1 VTKLLTQY
9 VCSVKPTYRI
19 KLIAMELFHLVYLSK
34 NIKKLKFYFFTIL
47 LFCISNK
54 SFSAT
59 YYVNDGNTIGDF
71 YCTAVG
77 NNSNNG
83 LSPSTPKATLTNLF
97 TTYTGI
103 LTSGDIIRIDAGT
116 YNDVNLVLNI
126 AGISITGTGP
136 AKTIFD
142 NAGASADANRL
153 FDITANNITI
163 QEIYIK
169 GYNRGTGGASAIQVS
184 GVSGVNFNNVLTD
197 ENRPGG
203 GSATIVING
212 GSTVTFNG
220 GGSNCNSTGSVAGGG
235 VNVEGNGNNVTF
247 NSYSFSNNSKDFQ
260 GGSGLYVSGNNT
272 TNVTVNNS
280 IFADNRNTSADG
292 GGAIFI
298 SGSNLTIN
306 GSCFL
311 NNSSFKTGG
320 PNYGGAIS
328 VGRGATLTIANCT
341 FTNNAVSN
349 SGNGGAISINTSFAG
364 SGGTATVNL
373 TTCSFTNN
381 SSSSSG
387 NHIYARV
394 GFSNQA
400 IFNINECTFSATAQA
415 IRNDN
420 TATINLQNSG
430 NPSKSGTINT
440 INTTAPTTSAVTNY
454 PVLQGSCYGTVLPVE
469 LIDFTGNCKDSHTN
483 LSWSTASEHNN
494 NYFTISRADSDFE
507 FNVITTIS
515 GQNTTTVKTDYSY
528 EDFQALAGTNY
539 YRISQT
545 DFDGTEKLL
554 KTISVDN
561 SCSTR
566 GGQEINSSFNIENQS
581 ITIGYFFDE
590 NQTMIAEIYNS
601 MGQIVQRTEVLLS
614 ANNRKIELKLNDAYS
629 TGVYFL
635 KLTNDFVL
643 YSDKFIVNK

>member
-1 VTKLLTQY
+1 
-9 VCSVKPTYRI
+9 
-19 KLIAMELFHLVYLSK
+19 MESFHLVNLSK
-34 NIKKLKFYFFTIL
+34 NLKNLKFYFFAIMFFYT
-47 LFCISNK
+47 SSK

-59 YYVNDGNTIGDF
+59 YYVNDGSTTGDF
-71 YCTAVG
+71 YCTTIG
-77 NNSNNG
+77 NNANNG
-83 LSPSTPKATLTNLF
+83 LSPSTPKATLTNLL
-97 TTYTGI
+97 TSYAGI

-116 YNDVNLVLNI
+116 FNDVNLVLNI
-126 AGISITGTGP
+126 PGIYITGTGP

-142 NAGASADANRL
+142 NANASADANRL

-169 GYNRGTGGASAIQVS
+169 GYNRGTGGASAMQVS
-184 GVSGVNFNNVLTD
+184 GVSGVIFNNVLTD

-203 GSATIVING
+203 GSATIVIDG

-220 GGSNCNSTGSVAGGG
+220 GGSNCNSSGSVAGGG

-247 NSYSFSNNSKDFQ
+247 NGYSFSNNSKDFQ
-260 GGSGLYVSGNNT
+260 GGSGLYVAGNNT

-280 IFADNRNTSADG
+280 IFADNRNTSAVG

-306 GSCFL
+306 GTCFS

-328 VGRGATLTIANCT
+328 VGKGATLTIANCT
-341 FTNNAVSN
+341 FTNNAVTN

-373 TTCSFTNN
+373 TTCSFTGN

-394 GFSNQA
+394 GFGNQA

-420 TATINLQNSG
+420 TAIINLQNSG

-440 INTTAPTTSAVTNY
+440 INTTAPTTSAVSNY

-469 LIDFTGNCKDSHTN
+469 LIHFTGNCENTRTN

-494 NYFTISRADSDFE
+494 NYFTISRADSNLE
-507 FNVITTIS
+507 FYVIATIS
-515 GQNTTTVKTDYSY
+515 GKNTTTVKTDYSY

-545 DFDGTEKLL
+545 DFDGSEKIL

-561 SCSTR
+561 TCSIR
-566 GGQEINSSFNIENQS
+566 DGQEINSSFNIENQS
-581 ITIGYFFDE
+581 ITIGYHFDK
-590 NQTMIAEIYNS
+590 NQTMTAEIYNS
-601 MGQIVQRTEVLLS
+601 MGQIVQRTETFLT
-614 ANNRKIELKLNDAYS
+614 ANNRKIEIKLNYAYS

-635 KLTNDFVL
+635 KLTNNSVMV
-643 YSDKFIVNK
+643 SDKFMVNK

>member
-1 VTKLLTQY
+1 
-9 VCSVKPTYRI
+9 
-19 KLIAMELFHLVYLSK
+19 MELFHLVILFK
-34 NIKKLKFYFFTIL
+34 NIKNYKFYFFAIL
-47 LFCISNK
+47 FFCFSYK

-59 YYVNDGNTIGDF
+59 YYVNDGNITGDF
-71 YCTAVG
+71 YCTAIG

-83 LSPSTPKATLTNLF
+83 LSPSTPKATLTNLI
-97 TTYTGI
+97 TTYAGI

-116 YNDVNLVLNI
+116 FNDVNLVLNI
-126 AGISITGTGP
+126 AGISLTGTGP

-142 NAGASADANRL
+142 NASASADVNRL
-153 FDITANNITI
+153 FDITANNII
-163 QEIYIK
+163 IEGIYIK
-169 GYNRGTGGASAIQVS
+169 GYNRGTGGASAIQIS
-184 GVSGVNFNNVLTD
+184 GVSGVIFNNVLTD

-203 GSATIVING
+203 GSATLVIDG
-212 GSTVTFNG
+212 GSSVTFNG

-235 VNVEGNGNNVTF
+235 VNIEGNGNNVTF
-247 NSYSFSNNSKDFQ
+247 NGYSFSNNSKDFQ
-260 GGSGLYVSGNNT
+260 GGSGLYIAGNNT

-306 GSCFL
+306 GTCFS

-364 SGGTATVNL
+364 SGSTATVNL
-373 TTCSFTNN
+373 TTCTFTNN

-394 GFSNQA
+394 GSANPA
-400 IFNINECTFSATAQA
+400 IFSINECTFIASGQD
-415 IRNDN
+415 IRNGN

-430 NPSKSGTINT
+430 NPSKSGTVNT
-440 INTTAPTTSAVTNY
+440 INTTSPTTNAVTNC
-454 PVLQGSCYGTVLPVE
+454 PILQGSCYGVILPVE
-469 LIDFTGNCKDSHTN
+469 LIDFTGICDQTHTT
-483 LSWSTASEHNN
+483 LQWSTASEHNN
-494 NYFTISRADSDFE
+494 NYFTIERAESNLE
-507 FNVITTIS
+507 FYVIATIS
-515 GQNTTTVKTDYSY
+515 GQNTTTVQTDYSY
-528 EDFQALAGTNY
+528 EDYQAQANTSY

-545 DFDGTEKLL
+545 DFDGTEKIL

-561 SCSTR
+561 SCSNAAD
-566 GGQEINSSFNIENQS
+566 QEIISSFNIENQS
-581 ITIGYFFDE
+581 ITISYDFDKS
-590 NQTMIAEIYNS
+590 QTMLAEIYNS
-601 MGQIVQRTEVLLS
+601 MGQIVQKTEVLLF
-614 ANNRKIELKLNDAYS
+614 ANNRKIEIKLNDAYS
-629 TGVYFL
+629 TGIYFL